1 MNLETEY
8 LGLVL
13 PSPLVASAGPL
24 TRSVPGIRRLAAAG
38 VGAVV
43 LPSLF
48 EEQIRREAIGRASC
62 RERV

>member
-24 TRSVPGIRRLAAAG
+24 TELCAAVALSSLYAYYRSY
-38 VGAVV
+38 
-43 LPSLF
+43 
-48 EEQIRREAIGRASC
+48 RALLETSWS
-62 RERV
+62 